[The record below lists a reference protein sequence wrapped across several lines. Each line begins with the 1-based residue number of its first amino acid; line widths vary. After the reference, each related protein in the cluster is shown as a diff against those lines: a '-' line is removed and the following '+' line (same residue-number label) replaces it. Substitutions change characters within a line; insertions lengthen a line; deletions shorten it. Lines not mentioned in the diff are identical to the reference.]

1 MLPEAVIRCFM
12 GCSFTSLPSFI
23 QATVAGAAFKVASK
37 DAAAPRATVNEAGK
51 PVKMGACTWE
61 GSH

>member
-1 MLPEAVIRCFM
+1 M

-51 PVKMGACTWE
+51 AVKIGACTCE
-61 GSH
+61 STLLQRT